1 MNYEFNWVEFIIWAI
16 TAAILVGIGKQKVDD
31 LTLRVTSLETDT
43 KVSKET
49 QHTMQLN
56 AVNSPTK
63 SDINHLTSEI
73 HQLKLSIV
81 RFEVIL
87 EHLATQHG
95 IKTEALKHHKDS

>member
-1 MNYEFNWVEFIIWAI
+1 MNYEFDWVGFIIWAI
-16 TAAILVGIGKQKVDD
+16 TAAILVGIGKQRVDD
-31 LTLRVTSLETDT
+31 LSTRVSSLETDA

-49 QHTMQLN
+49 QHTIQLN
-56 AVNSPTK
+56 AVNAPTK
-63 SDINHLTSEI
+63 SDINHLTAEI

-95 IKTEALKHHKDS
+95 IKTDVMKHRDGQ